1 MKKIVP
7 LRFMGRIIKSVAL
20 FGLFGLIFL
29 SSCKSSFEKVRTSG
43 DSELIYK
50 ESIELYE
57 DGQYVKAQALM
68 ELIISAFRGRPELED
83 LYYKYSNTYFLTND
97 YVMAAYYFENFSST
111 FSGSALKEDADYYT
125 AYSHYKMSPSFRLEQ
140 SNTMKAIE
148 SFQSFVNKFPDSDR
162 VEECNLLIDECRRKL
177 ESKAFDSAM
186 LYFDLQQYQSALK
199 SLENILIEFPDTK
212 NLEEVRFK
220 MVEANYLL
228 AINSIYEKREE
239 RYNETIRYAL
249 MFLDKYQEGQY
260 FNTVQTF
267 KADSETQ
274 LKLLSND

>member
-1 MKKIVP
+1 M
-7 LRFMGRIIKSVAL
+7 
-20 FGLFGLIFL
+20 
-29 SSCKSSFEKVRTSG
+29 
-43 DSELIYK
+43 
-50 ESIELYE
+50 
-57 DGQYVKAQALM
+57 
-68 ELIISAFRGRPELED
+68 
-83 LYYKYSNTYFLTND
+83 
-97 YVMAAYYFENFSST
+97 
-111 FSGSALKEDADYYT
+111 
-125 AYSHYKMSPSFRLEQ
+125 
-140 SNTMKAIE
+140 
-148 SFQSFVNKFPDSDR
+148 
-162 VEECNLLIDECRRKL
+162 IDECRRKL
-177 ESKAFDSAM
+177 EAKAFDSAI

-228 AINSIYEKREE
+228 ANNSIYEKREE

-249 MFLDKYQEGQY
+249 MFLDKYQEGEY

>member
-1 MKKIVP
+1 
-7 LRFMGRIIKSVAL
+7 MGRINKSVAL
-20 FGLFGLIFL
+20 FGLFGLLLL

-50 ESIELYE
+50 ESIKLYE
-57 DGQYVKAQALM
+57 EGQYVKAQALM
-68 ELIISAFRGRPELED
+68 ELIISAFRGRPELEE

-97 YVMAAYYFENFSST
+97 YVLAAYYFENFSTT
-111 FSGSALKEDADYYT
+111 FSGSKLKEDADYYT
-125 AYSHYKMSPSFRLEQ
+125 AFSHYKMSPSYRLEQ
-140 SNTMKAIE
+140 SNTLKAIE
-148 SFQSFVNKFPDSDR
+148 SFQSFVNNFPDSDR
-162 VEECNLLIDECRRKL
+162 VEQCNVLIDECRRKL
-177 ESKAFDSAM
+177 EKKAFDSAM

-212 NLEEVRFK
+212 NLEEVRFR

-228 AINSIYEKREE
+228 ASNSIFEKKEE

-249 MFLDKYQEGQY
+249 MFLDKYQEGDY
-260 FNTVQTF
+260 FNTVQSF

>member
-1 MKKIVP
+1 
-7 LRFMGRIIKSVAL
+7 MGRITKSVAL
-20 FGLFGLIFL
+20 LGLFGLIFF

-50 ESIELYE
+50 ESVKLYE
-57 DGQYVKAQALM
+57 EGQYIKAQSLM

-83 LYYKYSNTYFLTND
+83 LYFKYSNTYFLTKD

-111 FSGSALKEDADYYT
+111 FSGSELREEADYLT
-125 AYSHYKMSPSFRLEQ
+125 AFSHYKMSPSFRLEQ
-140 SNTMKAIE
+140 SNTLKAIE
-148 SFQSFVNKFPDSDR
+148 TFQAFVNRFPDSDR
-162 VEECNLLIDECRRKL
+162 VEECNQLIDECRRKL
-177 ESKAFDSAM
+177 EMKAFDSAM

-228 AINSIYEKREE
+228 ATNSIYEKKEE
-239 RYNETIRYAL
+239 RYNETIKYAL
-249 MFLDKYQEGQY
+249 MFLDKYQEGSY

>member
-1 MKKIVP
+1 M
-7 LRFMGRIIKSVAL
+7 RRITKSVAL
-20 FGLFGLIFL
+20 LGLFGLILF

-50 ESIELYE
+50 ESVKLYE
-57 DGQYVKAQALM
+57 EGQYIKAQSLM

-97 YVMAAYYFENFSST
+97 YVMAAYYFENFSAT
-111 FSGSALKEDADYYT
+111 FSGSELKEDADYYQ
-125 AYSHYKMSPSFRLEQ
+125 AYSHYMMSPSYRLEQ
-140 SNTMKAIE
+140 SNTLKAIE
-148 SFQSFVNKFPDSDR
+148 SFQSFVNKFPDSER
-162 VEECNLLIDECRRKL
+162 VEECNQLIDECRRKL
-177 ESKAFDSAM
+177 ESKAFDAAI

-228 AINSIYEKREE
+228 ATNSVYEKKEE
-239 RYNETIRYAL
+239 RYGETIRYAR
-249 MFLDKYQEGQY
+249 MFLDKYEEGSY